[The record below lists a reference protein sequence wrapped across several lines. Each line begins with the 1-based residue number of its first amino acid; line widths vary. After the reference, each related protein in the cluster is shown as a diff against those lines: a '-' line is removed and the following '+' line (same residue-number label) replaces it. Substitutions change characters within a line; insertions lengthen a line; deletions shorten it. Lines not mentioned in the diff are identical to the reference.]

1 VSDASVSYAS
11 RDRARVP
18 PLAAADELSGLA
30 GAIDDALR
38 AAFQAQPKA
47 PAVLKQ

>member
-1 VSDASVSYAS
+1 
-11 RDRARVP
+11 VP

-38 AAFQAQPKA
+38 AFQAQPTA
-47 PAVLKQ
+47 LAVLKQ